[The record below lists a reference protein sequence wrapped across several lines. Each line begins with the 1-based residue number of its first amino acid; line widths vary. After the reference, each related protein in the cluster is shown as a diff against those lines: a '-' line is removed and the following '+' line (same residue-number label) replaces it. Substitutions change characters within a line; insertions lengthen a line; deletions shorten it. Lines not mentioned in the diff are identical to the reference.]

1 MKPKRII
8 SLLLALV
15 LACGLLP
22 TAALAAT
29 TTVNKITITMT
40 KPTVGKAL
48 PTDAQTSST
57 GSTHVTDVQWAG
69 ATDNG
74 LMRGDAAYTATFT
87 IEIKPD
93 KDAKFTTNTINTTV
107 NGGSTGVSVTRVS
120 NTQVRVT
127 YTIAAGGAPAT
138 GVTNFTIHTSVP
150 RVGVALNK
158 SASTSGSSNV
168 EVTSVEWTGERDSVG
183 RVKTDT
189 AYTLTL
195 NVKIKDKNNAVF
207 SPRGVTP
214 YINDT
219 STPATFTRL
228 SDTTGIVTYTFP
240 IISSD
245 EREAEQKAKQDAIT
259 AQEHADELARRWSL
273 AEAEAARPQNNPI
286 TIVVNESALD
296 MDRFS
301 RILPNID
308 TGAYWKG
315 WESKDRGTPITN
327 FLGGVGDKA
336 HFTTLDGQTLPIN
349 DENERRITRVVYD
362 FYWPIDFSLAW
373 YPNVT
378 ELWLSPQCDIEGIL
392 NNIAH
397 DYFGGDGDHR
407 QFYTYNHTVFIPD
420 SVYPSGPPAYLGDI
434 HPGCRVMLYS
444 GSDVYAAVKKGASAA
459 RDWCTNHSY
468 TAQILTPDRWYSD
481 ISCYDGTRYYYS
493 CVRCGKCEYNPNH
506 TFFSN
511 EWVKRHGGA
520 GAPVNTTAHAYRVKT
535 LTDEHFVGIDANGDR
550 VYLYAC
556 EYCGRD
562 KRYHDINMTFEEYK
576 SSHGSNSTQAA
587 WQTYVQR
594 LKGYWAEGGSN
605 YEKALKASIGQASFD
620 CYTVPTATYVT
631 ATTSGWAREDVNA
644 ASEEGLIDKSL
655 LGNNYTAT
663 VTRLQFV
670 SIAVKM
676 AEKMTGKSIT
686 PAPSGTFTDTDN
698 EYVRKA
704 YTAGITTGNGDGT
717 FTPNG
722 TLTRQQMAT
731 FLYRTLQYVKDNS
744 DTEYSIYDSKL
755 GSYSDASQLAGW
767 AVDAMAFMNALG
779 LIKGI
784 SDTTLAPNNPCT
796 IEQAVIAALRS
807 LDAGMLGWYQYD
819 GDIGSIGYM
828 TSYNRYTNYVNWG
841 KLASISNGERVFV
854 TAITRHKNQVSQGV
868 YETSYYGNFVDSYGR
883 SALVNLE
890 NCRAIKDR

>member
-1 MKPKRII
+1 MKTKRII

-22 TAALAAT
+22 TTALAAT

-48 PTDAQTSST
+48 PTDAHTSST
-57 GSTHVTDVQWAG
+57 GSTHVTNVQWAV

-74 LMRGDAAYTATFT
+74 LMRGDTAYTATFT
-87 IEIKPD
+87 IEIKPG
-93 KDAKFTTNTINTTV
+93 KDAKYTTNTINATV

-120 NTQVRVT
+120 DTQVRVT
-127 YTIAAGGAPAT
+127 YTLAAGGAPAR

-168 EVTSVEWTGERDSVG
+168 EVTSVEWTGERDNVG

-219 STPATFTRL
+219 NTPATFTRL

-245 EREAEQKAKQDAIT
+245 EREAEQKAKEDAQK
-259 AQEHADELARRWSL
+259 AKEHAEELARRWSL
-273 AEAEAARPQNNPI
+273 AEAEAARPQNDPL

-301 RILPNID
+301 RIQAS
-308 TGAYWKG
+308 AYWKG
-315 WESKDRGTPITN
+315 WESKDRGTPITS

-336 HFTTLDGQTLPIN
+336 RFTTLDGKTVPIN

-434 HPGCRVMLYS
+434 IPGCRVMLYS

-459 RDWCTNHSY
+459 RDWCTKHSY

-481 ISCYDGTRYYYS
+481 ISCSDGARYYYS
-493 CVRCGKCEYNPNH
+493 CVRCGKCEYNPKH

-520 GAPVNTTAHAYRVKT
+520 GAPVNTTAHSYSVKT
-535 LTDEHFVGIDANGDR
+535 LTNEHFVGIDANGDR

-556 EYCGRD
+556 EYCGKD

-576 SSHGSNSTQAA
+576 SSHGSSSTQAA

-594 LKGYWAEGGSN
+594 LKGYWAVGGSN
-605 YEKALKASIGQASFD
+605 YEKALKASIGQASFN
-620 CYTVPTATYVT
+620 CYTVYTATYVT
-631 ATTSGWAREDVNA
+631 ATTSDWAREDVND
-644 ASEEGLIDKSL
+644 ASVEGLIDKSL
-655 LGNNYTAT
+655 LGNNYTSAIN
-663 VTRLQFV
+663 RLQFV
-670 SIAVKM
+670 SVAVKM

-686 PAPSGTFTDTDN
+686 SAPSGTFTDTDN

-704 YTAGITTGNGDGT
+704 YAAGITEGVGNNA
-717 FTPNG
+717 FNPNG

-731 FLYRTLQYVKDNS
+731 FLYRALQYVKNNS
-744 DTEYSIYDSKL
+744 DTEYTIYDSKL
-755 GSYSDASQLAGW
+755 SSYSDAGQIESW
-767 AVDAMAFMNALG
+767 AREPMAFMNALN
-779 LIKGI
+779 LIQGT
-784 SDTTLAPNNPCT
+784 SGTTLSPNNSCT
-796 IEQAVIAALRS
+796 IEQAVIVALRS

-828 TSYNRYTNYVNWG
+828 TSYNRYTNSVSWG

-854 TAITRHKNQVSQGV
+854 TAITRNPGSN
-868 YETSYYGNFVDSYGR
+868 YATAYYGNFINSYGR